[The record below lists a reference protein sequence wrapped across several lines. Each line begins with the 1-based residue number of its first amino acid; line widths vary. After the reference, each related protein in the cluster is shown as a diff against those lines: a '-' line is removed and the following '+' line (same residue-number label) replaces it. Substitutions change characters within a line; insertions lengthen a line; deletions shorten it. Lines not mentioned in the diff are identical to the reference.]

1 MLIDKVIEIG
11 EDYVIGLKN
20 VTGNE
25 DFFNGHFPEEPV
37 MPGVLIVEAL
47 GQTGGVFALKDLEDP
62 ENYSTYFRKFEE
74 VKFRNKVVP
83 GDTLLLKLTLSEPI
97 RRGIVKMRGEAYVG
111 NKLVVEAQLMAQV
124 AKTKK

>member
-1 MLIDKVIEIG
+1 
-11 EDYVIGLKN
+11 
-20 VTGNE
+20 
-25 DFFNGHFPEEPV
+25 

-47 GQTGGVFALKDLEDP
+47 GQTGGVLALKDIEDP
-62 ENYSTYFRKFEE
+62 ENYSTYFMKFEE

-97 RRGIVKMRGEAYVG
+97 RRGIVKMKGEAYVG